1 MGIFEDVNDI
11 FLNLAYLLALTAFLI
26 REVFWLRLA
35 LVLSQAAFVIYALR
49 ADNFSMTVW
58 NAGFIL
64 INGYQVVRIL
74 RQRRPIELPGPLEEI
89 YRKSFRLMNRREF
102 LYFWRTG
109 REEEREDGCIVRE
122 GERQQSLYLVLE
134 GTAAI
139 SRDGEEVARV
149 GRGDFLADS
158 CDFIS
163 PGPSP
168 IDARARGRIALRR
181 WDYPV
186 LEDIRKIDPA
196 LMLKIQKIVSGYLT
210 AKLRAALDET

>member
-1 MGIFEDVNDI
+1 MNDL
-11 FLNLAYLLALTAFLI
+11 FLNLAYLLALAAFLI
-26 REVFWLRLA
+26 REVFWLRLT
-35 LVLSQAAFVIYALR
+35 LVLSQAAFVVYALR
-49 ADNFSMTVW
+49 ADNLSMTAW

-64 INGYQVVRIL
+64 INGYQVARIL
-74 RQRRPIELPGPLEEI
+74 RQRRPIELSDQLEEI
-89 YRKSFRLMNRREF
+89 YRKSFQLMTRREF

-109 REEEREDGCIVRE
+109 RREERDGGYIVRE

-139 SRDGEEVARV
+139 SRGGEEVARV

-168 IDARARGRIALRR
+168 IDARARGKISLRR

-186 LEDIRKIDPA
+186 LEDIRKIDPS

-210 AKLRAALDET
+210 AKLRAALDES

>member
-1 MGIFEDVNDI
+1 MNDI
-11 FLNLAYLLALTAFLI
+11 FLNLAYLLMLAAFLI
-26 REVFWLRLA
+26 RDVFWLRLT
-35 LVLSQAAFVIYALR
+35 LVVSQAAFIVYALR
-49 ADNFSMTVW
+49 SDNFSMTAW
-58 NAGFIL
+58 NIGFIL
-64 INGYQVVRIL
+64 INGYQVGRIL
-74 RQRRPIELPGPLEEI
+74 KQRRPIELSAELEEI

-109 REEEREDGCIVRE
+109 RREEREDGYIVRE

-139 SRDGEEVARV
+139 IRGGEEVARV

-168 IDARARGRIALRR
+168 IAARARGGITLRR

-186 LEDIRKIDPA
+186 LEDIRKIDPP

-210 AKLRAALDET
+210 AKLRAALDES